1 MNAHDDP
8 SLIDEGDIDSLGHAH
23 SVDVAAG
30 RKNDRRSRPKRR
42 IFQPPSSAQTSPSGL
57 RNPSDNP
64 ASIPCYE
71 SSHHHSFS
79 IRTHR
84 KTDFVRQSRN
94 SRPEHRRPR

>member
-42 IFQPPSSAQTSPSGL
+42 
-57 RNPSDNP
+57 
-64 ASIPCYE
+64 
-71 SSHHHSFS
+71 SFS
-79 IRTHR
+79 PLIRSN
-84 KTDFVRQSRN
+84 KPVRIAK
-94 SRPEHRRPR
+94 PL